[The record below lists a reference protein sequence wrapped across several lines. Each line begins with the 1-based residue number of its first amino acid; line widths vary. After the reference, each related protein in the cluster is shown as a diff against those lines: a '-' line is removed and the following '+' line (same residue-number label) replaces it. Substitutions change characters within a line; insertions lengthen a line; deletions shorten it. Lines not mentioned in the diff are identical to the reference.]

1 MTKLEELFD
10 TYDVELT
17 PEIYKMLTV
26 GSNEILIPNKVEAKI
41 KYFTKKDMLT
51 VHKDIDTA
59 KDLILLIV
67 SNLSNTFLLSKENSA
82 TEAQKEGFK
91 ILNSEI
97 MREQVDVE
105 SKTPSPY
112 KKILDLLVKYNIIEK
127 GRNYS
132 KGRRS
137 NEYRLTSTYFGK
149 GVTEYRFKTD
159 VVRNKHN
166 KRIKSNL
173 ESILKCPIAKNEL
186 MNRPFMLFPTQEEAK
201 AHLQTL
207 AKAGKTNKRGKK
219 IKTLGKHSREEYP
232 NCVFVEDY
240 LQILEYLQKLPLP
253 IIVGENGG
261 NRVITAFNFMPSVL
275 RPLIKFNGSKLTEA
289 DYSCLHPNIVQYIYG
304 GSNQKAIDHQEVAD
318 YLGITRQ
325 EAKIEHLSFFNKEW
339 KQMMRSPL
347 FKYYSDNEPQMMS
360 NLYYEKAK
368 DGYKSTS
375 RDCFYFE
382 TELMRDN
389 VKDLLEEGISVLYC
403 FDALYVHPEDIKR
416 VKEVMNKNAEE
427 FGLLTTTNK

>member
-1 MTKLEELFD
+1 MIDYKELFD

-26 GSNEILIPNKVEAKI
+26 GNNNILIPNKVEAKL

-51 VHKDIDTA
+51 INKDIDTA

-67 SNLSNTFLLSKENSA
+67 SNLSSTFLLSKENSA

-91 ILNSEI
+91 ILSSEI
-97 MREQVDVE
+97 MRGQVDVE
-105 SKTPSPY
+105 SKTASPY
-112 KKILDLLVKYNIIEK
+112 KKIIDLLVKYNIIEK

-149 GVTEYRFKTD
+149 GIKEYKFKTD
-159 VVRNKHN
+159 IVRNKHN

-173 ESILKCPIAKNEL
+173 ESILKCPVAKNEL
-186 MNRPFMLFPTQEEAK
+186 MNRPFMMFPTQEEAK
-201 AHLQTL
+201 EHLQKL
-207 AKAGKTNKRGKK
+207 VKEGKTNKRGKQ
-219 IKTLGKHSREEYP
+219 IKVLGKHSKNEYP
-232 NCVFVEDY
+232 DCVFVEDY
-240 LQILEYLQKLPLP
+240 LQILDYLEKLPLP
-253 IIVGENGG
+253 IIVGDNGG

-275 RPLIKFNGSKLTEA
+275 RGLIKFNGSSLAEA
-289 DYSCLHPNIVQYIYG
+289 DYSCLHPNIIQFIYG

-339 KQMMRSPL
+339 EQMMRSPL
-347 FKYYSDNEPQMMS
+347 FKYYSDNESQMMS
-360 NLYYEKAK
+360 NLYYEKSK
-368 DGYKSTS
+368 NGYKSTS
-375 RDCFYFE
+375 KDCFYFE

-389 VKDLLEEGISVLYC
+389 VNDMLEEGINVVYC

-416 VKEVMNKNAEE
+416 AKEVMNKNAEE
-427 FGLLTTTNK
+427 FGLLTKV

>member
-1 MTKLEELFD
+1 MNYQELFD

-51 VHKDIDTA
+51 IHKDIDTA
-59 KDLILLIV
+59 KDLILLII
-67 SNLSNTFLLSKENSA
+67 SNLSDTFYISKNNYA
-82 TEAQKEGFK
+82 TDAQKEGFK
-91 ILNSEI
+91 ILSSEI
-97 MREQVDVE
+97 MRGQVDIVE
-105 SKTPSPY
+105 KQTSPY
-112 KKILDLLVKYNIIEK
+112 KKIIDLLVKYNIIEK

-149 GVTEYRFKTD
+149 GVKGYRFKTD

-166 KRIKSNL
+166 RRLKSNL

-186 MNRPFMLFPTQEEAK
+186 MNKPFMLFPTQEEAK
-201 AHLQTL
+201 VHLQTL
-207 AKAGKTNKRGKK
+207 VKSGKTNKRGKK
-219 IKTLGKHSREEYP
+219 IKTLGKHSRKDFKD
-232 NCVFVEDY
+232 CVFVEDY
-240 LQILEYLQKLPLP
+240 LQILDYLEKLPLP
-253 IIVGENGG
+253 IIVGDNGG
-261 NRVITAFNFMPSVL
+261 NRVITGFNFMPSVL
-275 RPLIKFNGSKLTEA
+275 RGLIKFNGSPLAEA
-289 DYSCLHPNIVQYIYG
+289 DYSCLHPNIIQFIYG
-304 GSNQKAIDHQEVAD
+304 GTNQKAIDHQEVAD

-339 KQMMRSPL
+339 EQMMRSPL

-360 NLYYEKAK
+360 NLYYEKSK

-375 RDCFYFE
+375 KDCFYFE

-389 VKDLLEEGISVLYC
+389 VKDMLEEGINVLYC
-403 FDALYVHPEDIKR
+403 FDALYVHPDHLKTAERI
-416 VKEVMNKNAEE
+416 MNKNAEE
-427 FGLLTTTNK
+427 FALLTRV

>member
-10 TYDVELT
+10 TYDMELT
-17 PEIYKMLTV
+17 TEIKELLKVNKET
-26 GSNEILIPNKVEAKI
+26 ILIPNKVEAKL
-41 KYFTKKDMLT
+41 KYFSKKDLAT
-51 VHKDIDTA
+51 ISEKEELA
-59 KDLILLIV
+59 KDLILTIV
-67 SNLSNTFLLSKENSA
+67 SNLSDTYYLSKTNYA
-82 TEAQKEGFK
+82 TDAQKEGFK
-91 ILNSEI
+91 ALSSVILNK
-97 MREQVDVE
+97 QTDVN
-105 SKTPSPY
+105 KKVKIY
-112 KKILDLLVKYNIIEK
+112 VKILDLLIKYNIIEK

-149 GVTEYRFKTD
+149 GVTEYRLKSSEMLI
-159 VVRNKHN
+159 RNKRKMEN
-166 KRIKSNL
+166 NL
-173 ESILKCPIAKNEL
+173 EKVLQCPIAKNEL
-186 MNRPFMLFPTQEEAK
+186 FNRSIMEFPTQEEAK
-201 AHLQTL
+201 VHLVQL
-207 AKAGKTNKRGKK
+207 AKQGKTNKRGKK
-219 IKTLGKHSREEYP
+219 ITYLNKRNPENFKD
-232 NCVFVEDY
+232 CVFVEDY
-240 LQILEYLQKLPLP
+240 LLILDYLQKVTIP

-261 NRVITAFNFMPSVL
+261 NRVITAFNFIPSVL

-339 KQMMRSPL
+339 EQMMRSPL

-403 FDALYVHPEDIKR
+403 FDALYVHPEDIKI